1 MKDYFDVVAGILINS
16 QNQVL
21 LARHTSSDLYN
32 DLWEF
37 PGGKVEIDE
46 KSFDALSRELK
57 EELGIEM
64 INASQFMKVQ
74 YKYEDK
80 NISIKFFIIRNWHKE
95 PLSLEGQELIWV
107 SLCSLDE
114 YEFLPANTSVVKALK
129 NEFLYKIRKNQH
141 IVS

>member
-1 MKDYFDVVAGILINS
+1 MKDHFDVVAGILINS
-16 QNQVL
+16 HKQVL
-21 LARHTSSDLYN
+21 LAKHMSSDLYN

-57 EELGIEM
+57 EELGIEI
-64 INASQFMKVQ
+64 INASQFMKVK

-80 NISIKFFIIRNWHKE
+80 NISIKFFIIKNWHKE
-95 PLSLEGQELIWV
+95 PLGLEGQELTWI
-107 SLCSLDE
+107 SLCSLNE

-129 NEFLYKIRKNQH
+129 KKFLC
-141 IVS
+141 